1 MSSITQLVHPDCRLT
16 MDRSPVARFPNAV
29 FTFLFDECLSSL
41 STVELTNRRLPCSFG
56 QLSVSQKEQW
66 RTSQTEHTPTSH
78 SNSNRTFTK
87 STPKH
92 LTLHAQLVD
101 LITFGIGNWMQN
113 SNPLAHMWI
122 GGQFSKIFTEMSLAP
137 CTKFFHTPTHFENV
151 APSECHVTT
160 GLKFAAASSSKRG
173 LGRVT
178 KNTMCRT
185 REQALNCSAQFD
197 SNF

>member
-16 MDRSPVARFPNAV
+16 MDRSPVARFTNVV

-101 LITFGIGNWMQN
+101 LIHSESAIGCKTRTLWHTCGVEDN
-113 SNPLAHMWI
+113 
-122 GGQFSKIFTEMSLAP
+122 FSKIFTEMSLAP
-137 CTKFFHTPTHFENV
+137 CTKFFTRPARFENV

-160 GLKFAAASSSKRG
+160 GLKFAAAPSSKRG
-173 LGRVT
+173 LGWVT
-178 KNTMCRT
+178 N
-185 REQALNCSAQFD
+185 EHHVSH
-197 SNF
+197 S